1 MSPPTRSICAR
12 PAARTPRSRSPSV
25 RSRRSS
31 WSDPGRFS
39 LKHSPGRLRRA
50 PPEGDGIDMEGVL
63 AVTFIF
69 GGGTAFLLAISPIGR
84 AIAERI
90 RAHGAVPMQDPEL
103 LAEVDALRRDVSE
116 LQERVDFAERLLA
129 QSQERQQVGKGGPE

>member
-1 MSPPTRSICAR
+1 
-12 PAARTPRSRSPSV
+12 
-25 RSRRSS
+25 
-31 WSDPGRFS
+31 
-39 LKHSPGRLRRA
+39 
-50 PPEGDGIDMEGVL
+50 MEGIL

-69 GGGTAFLLAISPIGR
+69 GGGTAFLLAISPIGK

-116 LQERVDFAERLLA
+116 LQERVDFTERLLA
-129 QSQERQQVGKGGPE
+129 RTQERQQVGKGGLDS

>member
-1 MSPPTRSICAR
+1 M
-12 PAARTPRSRSPSV
+12 
-25 RSRRSS
+25 
-31 WSDPGRFS
+31 
-39 LKHSPGRLRRA
+39 
-50 PPEGDGIDMEGVL
+50 DMEGVL

-69 GGGTAFLLAISPIGR
+69 GGGTAFLLAISPIGK

-116 LQERVDFAERLLA
+116 LQERVDFAERQLG
-129 QSQERQQVGKGGPE
+129 QSPERQQGGHGGVG

>member
-1 MSPPTRSICAR
+1 M
-12 PAARTPRSRSPSV
+12 
-25 RSRRSS
+25 
-31 WSDPGRFS
+31 
-39 LKHSPGRLRRA
+39 
-50 PPEGDGIDMEGVL
+50 DMEGIL

-129 QSQERQQVGKGGPE
+129 RSQERQAVGRGGLES

>member
-1 MSPPTRSICAR
+1 M
-12 PAARTPRSRSPSV
+12 
-25 RSRRSS
+25 
-31 WSDPGRFS
+31 
-39 LKHSPGRLRRA
+39 
-50 PPEGDGIDMEGVL
+50 DMEGIL
-63 AVTFIF
+63 AITFIF